1 MHGQEEISQPL
12 LYDGVFVQLPHSA
25 GTHGAGD
32 MMVNFNFGEEAM
44 ESLIFTSPVHLD
56 RYDFS
61 IKEAFHQVLKFNKF
75 LENFGLE
82 L

>member
-1 MHGQEEISQPL
+1 MMVFSFNCPIL
-12 LYDGVFVQLPHSA
+12 LVRM
-25 GTHGAGD
+25 GAGD